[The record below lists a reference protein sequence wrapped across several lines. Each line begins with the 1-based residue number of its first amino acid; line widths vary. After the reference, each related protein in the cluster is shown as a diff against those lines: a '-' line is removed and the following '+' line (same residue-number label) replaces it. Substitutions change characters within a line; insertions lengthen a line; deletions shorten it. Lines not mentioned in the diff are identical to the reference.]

1 MVLNHHPQVQMWGTE
16 AFAAAESAFALSA
29 NGEALTARY
38 GAAPHGPRHFPE
50 SGVRIQCAER

>member
-1 MVLNHHPQVQMWGTE
+1 MWGTE